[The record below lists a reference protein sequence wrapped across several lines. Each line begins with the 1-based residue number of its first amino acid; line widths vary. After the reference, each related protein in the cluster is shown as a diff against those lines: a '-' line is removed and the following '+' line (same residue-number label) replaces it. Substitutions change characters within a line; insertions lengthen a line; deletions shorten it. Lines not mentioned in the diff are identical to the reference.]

1 MHEVSDMSRPELIEI
16 LMVEDNPGDV
26 RLTREALRQGDRG
39 LLVGDRQVATER
51 SAMTIATRHIL
62 LVEDS
67 PGDAHLIQG
76 LLRKAKLQGF
86 DIERVGDL
94 AGALQRLVACNF
106 DAVLLDLSLP
116 DSAGMETFVRV
127 QAEAPDVPIVILTGL
142 DDEDTAVRTVGAGA
156 QDYLVKGQ
164 VQRPLLVRAL
174 QHAIERKEVQRSAI
188 EQFKLAETFFNHSVS
203 CLVILDRDYNFVR
216 VNEAYARACRR
227 DITEFAGRNHFDMY
241 PSDTKLIFDEVV
253 RTKRPFETLTRA
265 FVFPEQPERG
275 VTYWD
280 WTLVPILD
288 HQGEVEYLV
297 FSLNEV
303 TERKRAEEALRKS
316 EDAARTL
323 NAELEQHVRERTAQL
338 EAVNTE
344 LEAFSYSV
352 SHDLRAPLRAIDGF
366 SKMLLDRYA
375 ERLEGQGQHYLH
387 RVREGAQRM
396 DELIND
402 LLTLSRLTRAEI
414 HWESV
419 DLTALTR
426 AIVAQLQAAQP
437 ERRVE
442 CVITDGVVAQG
453 DPGLIRVALE
463 NLLGNAWKYTNKHAT
478 ARIEFG
484 ITQENGQRIYL
495 VRDDGAGFD
504 MAYVDKLFGAFQRL
518 HGAEDFE
525 GTGIGLATVQR
536 IIRRHGGRVWA
547 EGAVEGGA
555 TFYFTIPANATVRQS
570 SREST

>member
-1 MHEVSDMSRPELIEI
+1 
-16 LMVEDNPGDV
+16 
-26 RLTREALRQGDRG
+26 
-39 LLVGDRQVATER
+39 
-51 SAMTIATRHIL
+51 MTIATRHIL
-62 LVEDS
+62 LVEDN
-67 PGDAHLIQG
+67 PVDARLIQG
-76 LLRKAKLQGF
+76 LLRKAKRQAF
-86 DIERVGDL
+86 DIECVGDL
-94 AGALQRLVACNF
+94 AAALQRLVARKF

-116 DSAGMETFVRV
+116 DSEGMETFVNV

-142 DDEDTAVRTVGAGA
+142 DDEDTAVRAVGAGA
-156 QDYLVKGQ
+156 QDYLMKGQ
-164 VQRPLLVRAL
+164 VQGPLLVRAL
-174 QHAIERKEVQRSAI
+174 QYAIERKEAQRTAI

-203 CLVILDRDYNFVR
+203 CLVILDRNYNFVR

-241 PSDTKLIFDEVV
+241 PSDAKPIFDEAV
-253 RTKRPFETLTRA
+253 RTKRPFETVTRA

-323 NAELEQHVRERTAQL
+323 NAELEQRVRERTAQL
-338 EAVNTE
+338 EAVNKE

-352 SHDLRAPLRAIDGF
+352 SHDLRAPLRVVDGF
-366 SKMLLDRYA
+366 SKMLLDCYA
-375 ERLEGQGQHYLH
+375 ERLEAQGQHYLQ

-402 LLTLSRLTRAEI
+402 LLTLSRITRAEI

-442 CVITDGVVAQG
+442 CVITDGVVVQG
-453 DPGLIRVALE
+453 DPGLLRVALE
-463 NLLGNAWKYTNKHAT
+463 NLLGNAWTYTNKHAT

-484 ITQENGQRIYL
+484 VTQEDGQRIYF

-504 MAYVDKLFGAFQRL
+504 MAYADKLFGAFQRL

-536 IIRRHGGRVWA
+536 IIRRHGGRLWA
-547 EGAVEGGA
+547 EGTVERGA
-555 TFYFTIPANATVRQS
+555 TFYFTIPANAAVRQA